1 MTRLCIS
8 IYHYFRNHRPVFWVS
23 MVALFVFFGYFASQI
38 HLEEDINKLMPS
50 SHNPDGSV
58 KLAFADLRLKDK
70 VFILFEGKCGVGTDQ
85 IAATC
90 DQFIDSLKADNS
102 RLGKQNSKI
111 SDEFHAVTDDD
122 MANGIDY
129 MEQHFPAYIP
139 TALYSRVD
147 TLLTTAH
154 FARQMEQNAAD
165 MGTDIGDNFPEL
177 IQMDPV
183 GLRTELLQ
191 MLRPTATGSGGGYRI
206 IGGHIFVPD
215 STVCLALVTP
225 AATASNTGGTTK
237 LFEMLNNEIGRFQ
250 TMHPDVRISYHGT
263 SAVGYDNS
271 STIKH
276 DLTTTILG
284 SLVLVLLFIFVCFRN
299 WDTIPLLI
307 LPVLFGTLFGLA
319 MMYFIKGEFS
329 LLALGIGAIV
339 LGVAMSYVLHIITHY
354 KYVNDPE
361 QVLRDETKSV
371 ALGCLTTIGSFIGI
385 IFIQNDLLRDFGLF
399 AAFAIF
405 GTTAFSLTYLPQLL
419 DTKKNRVNSKAF
431 SIVDRINNYPFDRK
445 KPLIVVICAITA
457 VCICAYFIGGTNFD
471 SDLDDLSYKSP
482 ATTHSSELLQKK
494 TASDNSS
501 TYFASTGKTME
512 EALANFGSLRTK
524 LDSLKEQGLVV
535 SYTPTDQIFVPL
547 KEQQRR
553 IDAWHGFWTGARLS
567 RVRSL
572 INATAPQ
579 AGFSDDAFDPF
590 FEAATADYEP
600 DKLYEAGIVPAGFQS
615 TLMEKTYGGDYLCFT
630 SVSYNKARKTD
641 GGYKRICDAVAQNP
655 KLMVLDRSYYTT
667 DNLIALNQDFNVL
680 QWVSMAFVLIVLF
693 FSFHFNWKYT
703 LLGFAPILLSWLIVL
718 GAMDI
723 FGMEFNLINIIISTF
738 IFGIGVDYSI
748 FVMNGLI
755 GQNGN
760 ANLLAYHKAA
770 ILFSAIILVVTVGSM
785 LLATHPAIRSV
796 GFATLVGLVSAVV
809 LAYVLQPAVFRLINR
824 KH

>member
-23 MVALFVFFGYFASQI
+23 MVALFVFFGYFAAQI

-50 SHNPDGSV
+50 SRNPDGTV

-70 VFILFEGKCGVGTDQ
+70 VFILFEGKRGTGTDR

-90 DQFIDSLKADNS
+90 DQFIDSLKADNA
-102 RLGKQNSKI
+102 RLGKGNSKI

-139 TALYSRVD
+139 TALYSHVD
-147 TLLTTAH
+147 TLLTLPRMS
-154 FARQMEQNAAD
+154 RQMEQNAAD
-165 MGTDIGDNFPEL
+165 MGTEIGDNFPEL
-177 IQMDPV
+177 IEMDPI

-191 MLRPTATGSGGGYRI
+191 MLKPTAAGSGGGYRI

-225 AATASNTGGTTK
+225 EASASNTGGTTK
-237 LFEMLNNEIGRFQ
+237 LFEMLNSEIGRFQ
-250 TMHPDVRISYHGT
+250 TMHPDIHISYHGT

-299 WDTIPLLI
+299 WDTIPLLV

-431 SIVDRINNYPFDRK
+431 ALVDRIDNYPFDRK
-445 KPLIVVICAITA
+445 KPLIIAICAITA

-482 ATTHSSELLQKK
+482 ATTYSSELLQKK

-512 EALANFGSLRTK
+512 EALSNFGSLRKK
-524 LDSLKEQGLVV
+524 LDSLKQQGLVV
-535 SYTPTDQIFVPL
+535 SYTPTDQIFVPM
-547 KEQQRR
+547 KEQQQR
-553 IDAWHGFWTGARLS
+553 IDAWHGFWTSARLA
-567 RVRSL
+567 RVHQL
-572 INATAPQ
+572 VNATAPQ

-600 DKLYEAGIVPAGFQS
+600 DKLYAAGIVPAGFQS
-615 TLMEKTYGGDYLCFT
+615 TMMEKTYGGDYLCFT

-755 GQNGN
+755 GQKENDH
-760 ANLLAYHKAA
+760 LLAYHKAA

-824 KH
+824 KR

>member
-8 IYHYFRNHRPVFWVS
+8 IYHYFRNHRPVFWAS
-23 MVALFVFFGYFASQI
+23 MVALFVFFGYFAAQI

-50 SHNPDGSV
+50 SRNPDGSV

-70 VFILFEGKCGVGTDQ
+70 VFILFEGKRGTGTDQ

-139 TALYSRVD
+139 TALYSHVD
-147 TLLTTAH
+147 TLLTLPRMS
-154 FARQMEQNAAD
+154 RQMEQNAAD
-165 MGTDIGDNFPEL
+165 METEIGDNFPEL
-177 IQMDPV
+177 IEMDPI
-183 GLRTELLQ
+183 GLRTELLR
-191 MLRPTATGSGGGYRI
+191 MLKPTATGSGGYRI

-225 AATASNTGGTTK
+225 EASASNTGGTTK
-237 LFEMLNNEIGRFQ
+237 LFEMLNSEISRFQ
-250 TMHPDVRISYHGT
+250 TMHPDIRISYHGT

-299 WDTIPLLI
+299 WDTLPLLV

-431 SIVDRINNYPFDRK
+431 AIVDRINNYPFDRK
-445 KPLIVVICAITA
+445 KPLIIVICAIAA
-457 VCICAYFIGGTNFD
+457 VCIGAYFIGGTHFD

-512 EALANFGSLRTK
+512 EALSNFGSLRQK
-524 LDSLKEQGLVV
+524 LDSLKQQGLVV

-553 IDAWHGFWTGARLS
+553 IDAWHSFWTDARLV

-572 INATAPQ
+572 VSATAPQ

-615 TLMEKTYGGDYLCFT
+615 TMMEKTYGGDYLCFT
-630 SVSYNKARKTD
+630 SVSYSKARKSD
-641 GGYKRICDAVAQNP
+641 GGYKRICDAVATNP

-755 GQNGN
+755 GQKENDH
-760 ANLLAYHKAA
+760 LLAYHKAA

-824 KH
+824 KR